1 MSRLVKC
8 LVAGALMMVVGT
20 SVAAPRVENFRL
32 FDHTGDSH
40 QLYYFS
46 DQKALVVVVQDASCA
61 ASQTALQQIA
71 TLQPDFADD
80 VTFFSLNTTGASR
93 QQAKAHLQTAGA
105 QLPVLMDEAQ
115 LVGKALGVRAAGEVL
130 VIDPQTWQVVY
141 QGAADAGLR
150 QVLGQLSAGAPVSA
164 AGPATSGCQL
174 EFVQTDGAQISYAD
188 TIAPILAENCVSCHR
203 PGGIGPWAMTDHN
216 MVRGFS
222 LMIREVLM
230 TKRMPPW
237 HADPEVGH
245 FANERGL
252 TRNELQTL
260 VSWIDAGA
268 PRGEGAD
275 PLTQFQASLP
285 LWGELGEPDLIID
298 IPPTDVPATGVVD
311 YQYKHVT
318 NPLNRDVWVRAS
330 QILPGDRA
338 VLHHVITRFGELVT
352 DGPRKGRLKR
362 RGGGGLAGYV
372 PGMAARPLPEGT
384 GTLLPA
390 GATIEFQM
398 HYTTAGKASTD
409 HSKIG
414 IYFHEAQPEHAIR
427 SLILANGNIKIPP
440 HAKAHAEQ
448 AVRVFDKDALVYSL
462 LPHAHY
468 RGKASRFVAQYPD
481 GTEEVLLNVPNY
493 DFNWQTTY
501 QLAEPKFMPAGT
513 KIVYTNWWDN
523 SAQNPANPNPEREVR
538 WGRQSW
544 DEMIFG
550 AIAYREI
557 KADES
562 VQLAGSE

>member
-46 DQKALVVVVQDASCA
+46 DQKALVVVVQDASYA